1 MLRPS
6 QPSLGFSRLY
16 FLFFVLLCF
25 SELSAQAP
33 MQEQLSEINQKRLK
47 INKIGML
54 TLGSWAL
61 GNMAYSGVALRQAPG
76 ADGYFYQMNI
86 YWNVVN
92 LALAGSGY
100 YQALH
105 TDPATLGLAES
116 VSAHHQ
122 IKSLLLL
129 NAGLDVGYMAA
140 GLYMRERS
148 KNAGERADMWEGF
161 GRSLLLQGAFLFVF
175 DLTLYGIHQAEA
187 PKLHK
192 VLESIQLSPQ
202 GVGLLWQF

>member
-1 MLRPS
+1 MQNTSSPRF
-6 QPSLGFSRLY
+6 GFSLCCL
-16 FLFFVLLCF
+16 LFFLMACGA
-25 SELSAQAP
+25 ELSAQGAL
-33 MQEQLSEINQKRLK
+33 QESLSEINQKRLK

-61 GNMAYSGVALRQAPG
+61 GNMAYSGLALRQAPG
-76 ADGYFYQMNI
+76 AEGYFYQMNI
-86 YWNVVN
+86 YWNIVN

-100 YQALH
+100 YQATH
-105 TDPATLGLAES
+105 TDPSALGLAES
-116 VSAHHQ
+116 VGAHHQ

-175 DLTLYGIHQAEA
+175 DLTLYAIHEAEA
-187 PKLHK
+187 PKLRK
-192 VLESIQLSPQ
+192 LLESIQLSPQ